1 MSVEFDDNKQ
11 IVKQVIERKIQ
22 NFVYNTEKYVR
33 DILNAFGFE
42 NAAIVKL
49 LVSKIDN
56 AIALKID
63 NINLYVDMLV
73 ESSFENED
81 TTIEQALINANFN
94 LNNVLSEIIS
104 SKTGL
109 PNGVVAISLPLLLG
123 DFF

>member
-1 MSVEFDDNKQ
+1 MSIEFDDNKQ
-11 IVKQVIERKIQ
+11 IVKQAIERKIQ

-33 DILNAFGFE
+33 NILNAFGFE

-56 AIALKID
+56 VIALKID

-73 ESSFENED
+73 ESSFENEN

-94 LNNVLSEIIS
+94 LNNILSEIIS